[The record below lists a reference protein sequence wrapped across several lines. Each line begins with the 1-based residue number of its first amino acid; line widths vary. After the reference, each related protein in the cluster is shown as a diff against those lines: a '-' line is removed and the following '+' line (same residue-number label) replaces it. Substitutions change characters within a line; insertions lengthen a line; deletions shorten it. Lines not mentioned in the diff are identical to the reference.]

1 MKPPH
6 RGMSDSR
13 SIIPYENGSDAAL
26 PALPNAPRSSIPVP
40 PIVDAAGKA
49 ARFAWREFFE
59 ASLANRYTRKNYVYA
74 VMRFLSWADKQ
85 GLQLLDIMPGDVG
98 LYLGQLKAAP
108 ARSRKCSTASA
119 EKPLATPTKKLH
131 LAALRGFFDCLVHR
145 HVIAINPAATAR
157 TERYAIIEGKTPH
170 IPPRQAEQLLASIQT
185 TMTID
190 APASPGQP
198 PERNVVPDLVGLRD
212 KAVLSVLVYTAARVG
227 AVAKLTLEDL
237 RDDGTQYTL
246 RFAEKGGKA
255 REIPVRHDLERLLLA
270 YIQAAGITEG
280 PLFRTTKRKTG
291 ILTGKS
297 MTAIDMCRMMKRR
310 LKEAGLPTHYSPHSF
325 RVTTITDLLEQKE
338 VSLEEVQYLA
348 GHADPRTTRLY
359 DRSGRKVTR
368 NLVERISI
376 DLESNRKPEG
386 LK

>member
-1 MKPPH
+1 
-6 RGMSDSR
+6 MSGNR
-13 SIIPYENGSDAAL
+13 SIIPYESGPVI
-26 PALPNAPRSSIPVP
+26 PALRSTQRASVPVP
-40 PIVDAAGKA
+40 PIVDDAGKA

-59 ASLANRYTRKNYVYA
+59 AGLANRHTRKNYVYA
-74 VMRFLSWADKQ
+74 VMRFLSWADGQ
-85 GLQLLDIMPGDVG
+85 GLQLLDIMPGDMG

-108 ARSRKCSTASA
+108 IRSRKRQVARE

-157 TERYAIIEGKTPH
+157 TERYAVIEGKTPH
-170 IPPRQAEQLLASIQT
+170 IPPKQAEQLLASIPT
-185 TMTID
+185 AMNID
-190 APASPGQP
+190 ERIDSPAEP
-198 PERNVVPDLVGLRD
+198 PETEEVPDLVGLRD

-227 AVAKLTLEDL
+227 AVAKLALEDL
-237 RDDGTQYTL
+237 RHDGTQYTL

-270 YIQAAGITEG
+270 YIQAAGITGG
-280 PLFRTTKRKTG
+280 PLFRTTTRKTG
-291 ILTGKS
+291 VLTEKP
-297 MTAIDMCRMMKRR
+297 MTAIDICRMMKRR
-310 LKEAGLPTHYSPHSF
+310 LKGAVLPTHYSPHSF

-338 VSLEEVQYLA
+338 VSLEDVQYLA

-376 DLESNRKPEG
+376 ELESK
-386 LK
+386 

>member
-1 MKPPH
+1 
-6 RGMSDSR
+6 MSDTR
-13 SIIPYENGSDAAL
+13 SIIPYESDSDAAL
-26 PALPNAPRSSIPVP
+26 PAIRNAPRSSIPVP

-59 ASLANRYTRKNYVYA
+59 AGLANRHTRKNYVYA
-74 VMRFLSWADKQ
+74 VMRFLSWADEQ

-98 LYLGQLKAAP
+98 LYLGQLKTAP
-108 ARSRKCSTASA
+108 ARGRKGQAVREQKT
-119 EKPLATPTKKLH
+119 LATPTKKLH

-145 HVIAINPAATAR
+145 HVIAINPAATTR
-157 TERYAIIEGKTPH
+157 TERYAVIEGKTPH
-170 IPPRQAEQLLASIQT
+170 IPPKQAEQLLASIPT
-185 TMTID
+185 TIRID
-190 APASPGQP
+190 DPNISPAEP
-198 PERNVVPDLVGLRD
+198 PETKEVPDLVGLRD

-237 RDDGTQYTL
+237 RHDGTQYTL
-246 RFAEKGGKA
+246 RFDEKGGKA

-270 YIQAAGITEG
+270 YIQAAGITSG
-280 PLFRTTKRKTG
+280 PLFLLLRRKTG
-291 ILTGKS
+291 ILTEKPMS
-297 MTAIDMCRMMKRR
+297 AIDICRLMKRR
-310 LKEAGLPTHYSPHSF
+310 LKGAGLPPHYSPHSF

-338 VSLEEVQYLA
+338 VSLEDVQYLA

-376 DLESNRKPEG
+376 ALD
-386 LK
+386 